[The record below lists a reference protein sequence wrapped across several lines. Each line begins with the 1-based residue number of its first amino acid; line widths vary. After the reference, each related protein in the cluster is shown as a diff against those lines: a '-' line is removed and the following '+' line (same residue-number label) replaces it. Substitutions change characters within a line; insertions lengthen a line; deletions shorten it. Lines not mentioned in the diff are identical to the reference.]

1 MLYKYLWY
9 RVEVFVPAKM
19 KFYHVADH
27 ANYKHAVTK
36 AKCAADT
43 AHKFDWNAY
52 SIIEVMNY
60 DEVKRREFYGRR

>member
-1 MLYKYLWY
+1 MLFKYLWY
-9 RVEVFVPAKM
+9 RVEIFVPGKM

-27 ANYKHAVTK
+27 ANYNHAVTK
-36 AKCAADT
+36 AKCAATT
-43 AHKFDWNAY
+43 AHKFDSNAY